1 MEDCPSLYMMDSVEE
16 RNKRYFKGKQ
26 NNLKNFKM
34 NCMALYYFWYE
45 QKVLGQIEDIFD
57 VLDYL

>member
-1 MEDCPSLYMMDSVEE
+1 MMDSVEE